1 MQLLMVYLANWPR
14 RYEMKY
20 DKINHKL
27 ITDNESE
34 RSELLNYE
42 INQERGDSG
51 RWEEEIRSII
61 QLDPSDSIDG
71 IDKPRLFKMNWQR
84 GLTEMQE
91 NEFYDDDI
99 PEVFIHQ
106 SISLNLNS
114 ISYLDYNQMQKQN
127 SSFDS
132 IIDSLKVIGKPEGIK
147 QIKEITDDEINQL
160 ETTLSKFELID
171 DLSKNMD
178 DEHQVVLDYLNKIR
192 AIKDKINKEL

>member
-1 MQLLMVYLANWPR
+1 
-14 RYEMKY
+14 MKY